1 MKAEVKTLDN
11 EAAGEI
17 ELAEAVFGLAARP
30 DILHRV
36 VTWQLAK
43 RQQGTHKTKQRSEIN
58 RTSKKV
64 YKQKGTGRAR
74 HGNRRAPIFRG
85 GGITFGPQV
94 RSHAIELPKK
104 VRALGLKCALSAK
117 QAAGELA
124 VLDGAQLAEPK
135 TKALASKLAK
145 FGWRN
150 VLIIDGP
157 GLDENLQLAARNLPN
172 VDLLPCKGANVYDIL
187 RRHQLVLT
195 RAAVAELEAR
205 LA

>member
-17 ELAEAVFGLAARP
+17 ELADGVFGLSARP

-117 QAAGELA
+117 QAAGELT
-124 VLDGAQLAEPK
+124 VLDGARLSEPK
-135 TKALASKLAK
+135 TKILAGKLAK
-145 FGWRN
+145 LGWAN

-157 GLDENLQLAARNLPN
+157 ALDANLALAARNLPN
-172 VDLLPCKGANVYDIL
+172 VNLLASQGANVYDIL
-187 RRHQLVLT
+187 RRRQLVLT
-195 RAAVAELEAR
+195 KAAVAELEAR
-205 LA
+205 LK